1 MCLNCCNLKLQRSLG
16 LAESSM
22 DSSGSIAENE
32 KFDGPGATTMKF
44 EGIKSS
50 ASSNKGISNTGF
62 GG

>member
-1 MCLNCCNLKLQRSLG
+1 
-16 LAESSM
+16 M